1 MNKIIDFN
9 INVAYDEIIKY
20 VKNESQFY
28 NLSVK
33 DKIKL
38 EQALYKLL
46 DDSVITLDINVDE
59 EDGEITI
66 LPILFNNRSIIED
79 KNILISNNKVI
90 NDETNTN

>member
-1 MNKIIDFN
+1 MNKIIDYN
-9 INVAYDEIIKY
+9 INIAYDEIIKH

-28 NLSVK
+28 NLSVQG
-33 DKIKL
+33 KIKL

-90 NDETNTN
+90 NDETTTN

>member
-28 NLSVK
+28 NLSVQG
-33 DKIKL
+33 KIKL

-66 LPILFNNRSIIED
+66 LPILFNNRYIIED

>member
-28 NLSVK
+28 NLSVQGM
-33 DKIKL
+33 IKL

>member
-9 INVAYDEIIKY
+9 INIAYDEIIKY

-38 EQALYKLL
+38 EQALCKLL
-46 DDSVITLDINVDE
+46 DDSVITLDINIDE

-66 LPILFNNRSIIED
+66 LPILFNNKSIIED

-90 NDETNTN
+90 NNETNTN

>member
-9 INVAYDEIIKY
+9 INVAYDEVIKY

-46 DDSVITLDINVDE
+46 DDSVITLDINIDE

-66 LPILFNNRSIIED
+66 LPILFNNKSIIKD